1 MRLFVAVE
9 LSENV
14 KSELIRAI
22 EALGHLC
29 VKGRFTRPEN
39 LHLTLAFIGETK
51 RLAEAKSAVDSL
63 NAAKFNL
70 TVGGLGAFKRAGGDV
85 YWAGVEK
92 NDRLFEIQ
100 DALCAQLKNAGF
112 ELENRQYKPHITLGR
127 EVILSKTPD
136 FKLEETCMTVDAV
149 TLFSSEREGGRLIYT
164 PVFTKRLL

>member
-1 MRLFVAVE
+1 MRLFAAIE

-14 KSELIRAI
+14 KRELIRAI

-29 VKGRFTRPEN
+29 VKGRFMRPEN

-51 RLAEAKSAVDSL
+51 RLAEAKSAFDSL

-92 NDRLFEIQ
+92 NDDLFKVQGE
-100 DALCAQLKNAGF
+100 LCAQLKNAGF
-112 ELENRQYKPHITLGR
+112 DLENRQYKPHITLGR
-127 EVILSKTPD
+127 EVILSKMPD
-136 FKLEETCMTVDAV
+136 FKLEKTDMTVEAV
-149 TLFSSEREGGRLIYT
+149 TLFSSERDGGRLIYT
-164 PVFTKRLL
+164 PVFKKRLV